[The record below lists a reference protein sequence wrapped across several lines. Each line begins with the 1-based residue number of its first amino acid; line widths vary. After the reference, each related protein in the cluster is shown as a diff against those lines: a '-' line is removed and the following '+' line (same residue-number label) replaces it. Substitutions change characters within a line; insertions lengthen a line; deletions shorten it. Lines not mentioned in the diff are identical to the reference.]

1 MKFLESIRSKPVHV
15 RKRIL
20 FLSTG
25 TIFFVIVTIW
35 WSTWSIAG
43 TGAGT
48 DSVVL
53 KEKTPVG
60 TIADMWGDAKR
71 DIAGSWNQMVQGPEY
86 AATVNALIATGTPDE
101 AIPNG
106 DVYPE
111 DVFAD
116 HVYGTTTENVATTT
130 Q

>member
-20 FLSTG
+20 FVSTG
-25 TIFFVIVTIW
+25 VIFFFIATIW
-35 WSTWSIAG
+35 WNTWSIAG
-43 TGAGT
+43 TGGAEIAYH
-48 DSVVL
+48 
-53 KEKTPVG
+53 EKTPVD
-60 TIADMWGDAKR
+60 TISDMWSEAKR
-71 DIAGSWNQMVQGPEY
+71 DIAGSWNKMVHGPEY
-86 AATVNALIATGTPDE
+86 AETMNALMASSTLEE
-101 AIPNG
+101 ANVNG

-116 HVYGTTTENVATTT
+116 HVFATGTDEQATTT